1 MSTLDWPALRAVI
14 DSGQARLVAA
24 AVEPL
29 EERQRRALAAAVRAY
44 ARPLANDVPM
54 GGGWHLRRG
63 RIAALRVAGVGCLS
77 GADAVARWLTRQDLR
92 TGDVGRSTTEVL
104 RVLRAR
110 QVPWLP
116 ELTRRLAAR
125 LPSDRWDD
133 DRWRL
138 VAELATATGLQ
149 EIELPTSDGFVL
161 GWARS
166 QRPDGRL
173 ADTLAA
179 DPFFDALAPHLLE
192 VDGIGGLFAWSA
204 ATWMRPEAGWP
215 LALAA
220 LAASGRLERERL
232 LDRCLG
238 RLLQGGPAAELR
250 GFLLLHE
257 ALDPTLEQVAA
268 RTGDYTRLL
277 ADGPSRVAQAAQHA
291 LRRLDDAGRLEPDR
305 LLEGSRAVLFRPEK
319 QLVRAQLSWLDAAAR
334 RQPQRAGQVLD
345 AVAVAFAQES
355 AELQTRALSVV
366 LRHARHADAA
376 ARAELLDA
384 AAALPADLAQRVAS
398 ALGSQLPVHRPAAP
412 PALLAP
418 TPRELPPPIGTPA
431 ELAEE
436 LAALLEGHPT
446 VEPVALERLLAALV
460 AFARRDRAALA
471 DGLDPVLA
479 RYRIQSWLPTDPT
492 PSVTFLNEYQQLSW
506 AVLAAVAPPAKRRLL
521 RGFMKAVWGAS
532 ERPWRGAWLAAPG
545 PRLALLYR
553 LHEIAVGLG
562 QRSSPPLLVATPT
575 TGSGQLDPGELV
587 ARLEQAAAAGW
598 EPWEHDLQ
606 QALLRLPRAPDPAAT
621 ARARRLPTPAGQRLF
636 AWLGD
641 GGMADPQVT
650 RVVRAMR
657 GRPRWSLDA
666 SRLGADEVVG
676 VFATVAPPGSPARPG
691 ALPASL
697 AAGRRLLPRR
707 PPPLAALL
715 CQLPEPERWQR
726 WDFGGW
732 QHCWP
737 ALLPSHRDA
746 VAAQLLP
753 WLANR
758 SAGVRGIG
766 QLLPALAEADGPVGP
781 GLTLALAY
789 GLGARDPV
797 DRAAAVDA
805 LLVLAGRHQLEGRAL
820 GVELAALTSLGLLQ
834 VARVVPSLR
843 DVARAGAPAEVWAIA
858 AAAIPGL
865 VPPAVPRPPRGVPDL
880 LALAAEVAGAVG
892 GGQPIPE
899 LTAITGRG
907 GSSHLVTQSR
917 RLQQLLAGSSARA

>member
-1 MSTLDWPALRAVI
+1 MSPPDWPALRAVI
-14 DSGQARLVAA
+14 DTGQARLAAA

-29 EERQRRALAAAVRAY
+29 DEGQRRTLAAAVRAY
-44 ARPLANDVPM
+44 ARPLANDVAK
-54 GGGWHLRRG
+54 GGWHLRRG
-63 RIAALRVAGVGCLS
+63 RIAALRVAGAGCLS
-77 GADAVARWLTRQDLR
+77 GADAVARWLTRQDLQ
-92 TGDVGRSTTEVL
+92 TGEEWRSTTEVL

-125 LPSDRWDD
+125 LPSDRWDEPQ
-133 DRWRL
+133 WRL
-138 VAELATATGLQ
+138 VAELVKGTGLQ
-149 EIELPTSDGFVL
+149 EVELPTSDGFVL

-192 VDGIGGLFAWSA
+192 VDGIGGLFASSA
-204 ATWMRPEAGWP
+204 STWMRPESGWP

-238 RLLQGGPAAELR
+238 RLFQGGPAAELR

-277 ADGPSRVAQAAQHA
+277 ADGPPRVAEAAQRA

-305 LLEGSRAVLFRPEK
+305 LVEVSRAVLFRPEK

-334 RQPQRAGQVLD
+334 RQPQCAGQVLD
-345 AVAVAFAQES
+345 AVAVGFAQES

-366 LRHARHADAA
+366 LRHARHADEA

-384 AAALPADLAQRVAS
+384 AATLPADLAQRVAS
-398 ALGSQLPVHRPAAP
+398 ALGSQLPVHRPTPP

-460 AFARRDRAALA
+460 TFARRDRAALA

-479 RYRIQSWLPTDPT
+479 RYRIQSWLPTDPA
-492 PSVTFLNEYQQLSW
+492 PAVSFLNEYQQLSW
-506 AVLAAVAPPAKRRLL
+506 AVLAAVAPPTRRPLL

-532 ERPWRGAWLAAPG
+532 ERRWRPGWLVAPG

-575 TGSGQLDPGELV
+575 TGSGQLDPAELV

-650 RVVRAMR
+650 RVVRTIR
-657 GRPRWSLDA
+657 GRQRWSPDA
-666 SRLGADEVVG
+666 SRQLADEVVG
-676 VFATVAPPGSPARPG
+676 VFATVAPPGNPALPE

-697 AAGRRLLPRR
+697 PAAARRLLPRR

-715 CQLPEPERWQR
+715 CQLPEPERWER
-726 WDFGGW
+726 WHLGGW

-746 VAAQLLP
+746 LAAQLLP

-766 QLLPALAEADGPVGP
+766 QVLPALAEADGPVGP

-805 LLVLAGRHQLEGRAL
+805 LLVLAGRHQLEGPAL
-820 GVELAALTSLGLLQ
+820 GVELAALTSLSLLQ
-834 VARVVPSLR
+834 VARVVPALR
-843 DVARAGAPAEVWAIA
+843 DVARAGAPAEVWAIT

-907 GSSHLVTQSR
+907 GSSALVTQSR
-917 RLQQLLAGSSARA
+917 RLQQLLAESSARA

>member
-1 MSTLDWPALRAVI
+1 MSPPDWPALRALI

-29 EERQRRALAAAVRAY
+29 DEGQRRALAVAVRAY
-44 ARPLANDVPM
+44 ARPLANDFAVD
-54 GGGWHLRRG
+54 WYLRRG
-63 RIAALRVAGVGCLS
+63 RIAALRVAGAGCLS
-77 GADAVARWLTRQDLR
+77 GADAVARWLTRQDLQ
-92 TGDVGRSTTEVL
+92 TGDEARSMTEVL
-104 RVLRAR
+104 RVLGAR
-110 QVPWLP
+110 QVSWLP

-133 DRWRL
+133 PQWRL
-138 VAELATATGLQ
+138 VAELVKGTGFQ
-149 EIELPTSDGFVL
+149 EVELPTSNGFVL

-166 QRPDGRL
+166 QRSDGRL

-179 DPFFDALAPHLLE
+179 DPFFHALAPHLLE

-204 ATWMRPEAGWP
+204 STWMRPEASWP

-277 ADGPSRVAQAAQHA
+277 ADGPSRVALAAQRA
-291 LRRLDDAGRLEPDR
+291 LRRLDVAGRLEPDR
-305 LLEGSRAVLFRPEK
+305 LLEVSRAVLFRPEK
-319 QLVRAQLSWLDAAAR
+319 QLVRGQLSWLDGTAR
-334 RQPQRAGQVLD
+334 RQPQRAGQVLA
-345 AVAVAFAQES
+345 AVAVGFAQDP

-398 ALGSQLPVHRPAAP
+398 AVGSQLPVHRPTPP

-436 LAALLEGHPT
+436 LAALFEGHPT

-460 AFARRDRAALA
+460 AFTRRDRATLA
-471 DGLDPVLA
+471 DGLAPVLA
-479 RYRIQSWLPTDPT
+479 RYRIQSWLPTDPA
-492 PSVTFLNEYQQLSW
+492 PPVTFLNEYQQLSW
-506 AVLAAVAPPAKRRLL
+506 AVLAAVAPPARRPLL

-532 ERPWRGAWLAAPG
+532 ARRWQGGWLVAPG
-545 PRLALLYR
+545 PRLALLFR
-553 LHEIAVGLG
+553 LHEIAAGLG

-575 TGSGQLDPGELV
+575 AVSGQLDPGELV

-606 QALLRLPRAPDPAAT
+606 QALLRLPRTPDPAAA

-636 AWLGD
+636 AWLRD

-650 RVVRAMR
+650 RVVRTTR
-657 GRPRWSLDA
+657 GRPRWSPDV
-666 SRLGADEVVG
+666 SRPVADEVVG
-676 VFATVAPPGSPARPG
+676 VFATVTGPGSPAWPG
-691 ALPASL
+691 AFPASL
-697 AAGRRLLPRR
+697 AAARRLLPRR
-707 PPPLAALL
+707 PPPLAAML
-715 CQLPEPERWQR
+715 CELPEPERWER
-726 WDFGGW
+726 WHLGGW

-746 VAAQLLP
+746 VAAQVLP

-758 SAGVRGIG
+758 SAGVRGAG
-766 QLLPALAEADGPVGP
+766 QVLPALAEADGPVGP

-789 GLGARDPV
+789 GLGASDPV

-805 LLVLAGRHQLEGRAL
+805 MLVLASRHQLEGRAL
-820 GVELAALTSLGLLQ
+820 GVELGALASLSLLQ
-834 VARVVPSLR
+834 VARVVPALR
-843 DVARAGAPAEVWAIA
+843 DAARAGAAAEVWAIA
-858 AAAIPGL
+858 SAAIPGL

-880 LALAAEVAGAVG
+880 LALAAEVAGVVG
-892 GGQPIPE
+892 GCQPIPE
-899 LTAITGRG
+899 LTTITRRG
-907 GSSHLVTQSR
+907 GSGRLLTESR
-917 RLQQLLAGSSARA
+917 RLQHLLAEP

>member
-1 MSTLDWPALRAVI
+1 VSPTDWPALRALI
-14 DSGQARLVAA
+14 DTGQARLVAA
-24 AVEPL
+24 AVEL
-29 EERQRRALAAAVRAY
+29 LDEGQRRALSAAVRAY
-44 ARPLANDVPM
+44 ARPLANDFAM
-54 GGGWHLRRG
+54 DWHLRRG
-63 RIAALRVAGVGCLS
+63 RIAALRVAGAGCLS

-92 TGDVGRSTTEVL
+92 TGDEWRSTTETL

-133 DRWRL
+133 PQWRL
-138 VAELATATGLQ
+138 VAELVTATGLHG
-149 EIELPTSDGFVL
+149 IELPTSDGFVL

-192 VDGIGGLFAWSA
+192 VDGAGGLFAWSA
-204 ATWMRPEAGWP
+204 STWMRPESSWP

-238 RLLQGGPAAELR
+238 RLLQGGPAAELS

-268 RTGDYTRLL
+268 RAGDYTRLL
-277 ADGPSRVAQAAQHA
+277 ADGPSRVALAAQRA
-291 LRRLDDAGRLEPDR
+291 LRRLDVAGRLEPDR
-305 LLEGSRAVLFRPEK
+305 LLEVSRAVLFRSEK
-319 QLVRAQLSWLDAAAR
+319 QLVRGQLSWLDAAAR
-334 RQPQRAGQVLD
+334 HRPQRAGQVLA
-345 AVAVAFAQES
+345 AVAVGFGQES
-355 AELQTRALSVV
+355 SEFQTRALSVV

-384 AAALPADLAQRVAS
+384 AAALPVDLAQRVAS
-398 ALGSQLPVHRPAAP
+398 ALGGQPVQRPTP
-412 PALLAP
+412 PSALLAP

-460 AFARRDRAALA
+460 AFTRRDRVALA

-479 RYRIQSWLPTDPT
+479 RYRIQSWLPTDPA
-492 PSVTFLNEYQQLSW
+492 PPVTFLNEYQQLSW
-506 AVLAAVAPPAKRRLL
+506 AVLAAVAPPTRRSLL

-532 ERPWRGAWLAAPG
+532 ERRWQGAWLVAPG

-553 LHEIAVGLG
+553 LHEIAAGLG

-606 QALLRLPRAPDPAAT
+606 QALLRLPRAPDPAAA
-621 ARARRLPTPAGQRLF
+621 ARARRLPTPAGQRLS
-636 AWLGD
+636 AWLRD

-650 RVVRAMR
+650 RVVRTIR
-657 GRPRWSLDA
+657 GRPGWSPDA
-666 SRLGADEVVG
+666 SRPVADEVVG
-676 VFATVAPPGSPARPG
+676 VFATVTGPGSPAGPG

-697 AAGRRLLPRR
+697 AAARRLLPRR

-715 CQLPEPERWQR
+715 CELPEPERWER
-726 WDFGGW
+726 WHLGGW

-746 VAAQLLP
+746 VAAQVLP

-758 SAGVRGIG
+758 SAGVRGVG

-805 LLVLAGRHQLEGRAL
+805 LLVLASRHQLEGRAL
-820 GVELAALTSLGLLQ
+820 GVELSALASLSLLQ
-834 VARVVPSLR
+834 VARVVPALR
-843 DVARAGAPAEVWAIA
+843 DAARAGAPAQVWAIA
-858 AAAIPGL
+858 SAAIPGL

-880 LALAAEVAGAVG
+880 LALAAEVAGVVG
-892 GGQPIPE
+892 GCQPIPE
-899 LTAITGRG
+899 LTAVTRRG
-907 GSSHLVTQSR
+907 GSGRLLTESR
-917 RLQQLLAGSSARA
+917 RLQHLLAEPSARA

>member
-1 MSTLDWPALRAVI
+1 MGCSPRPPPPGCV
-14 DSGQARLVAA
+14 
-24 AVEPL
+24 
-29 EERQRRALAAAVRAY
+29 RR
-44 ARPLANDVPM
+44 
-54 GGGWHLRRG
+54 
-63 RIAALRVAGVGCLS
+63 
-77 GADAVARWLTRQDLR
+77 
-92 TGDVGRSTTEVL
+92 
-104 RVLRAR
+104 
-110 QVPWLP
+110 
-116 ELTRRLAAR
+116 
-125 LPSDRWDD
+125 PS
-133 DRWRL
+133 
-138 VAELATATGLQ
+138 
-149 EIELPTSDGFVL
+149 
-161 GWARS
+161 
-166 QRPDGRL
+166 
-173 ADTLAA
+173 
-179 DPFFDALAPHLLE
+179 
-192 VDGIGGLFAWSA
+192 
-204 ATWMRPEAGWP
+204 WP

-277 ADGPSRVAQAAQHA
+277 ADGPPRVAQTAQRA

-305 LLEGSRAVLFRPEK
+305 LVEGSRAVLFRPEK

-398 ALGSQLPVHRPAAP
+398 ALGSQLPVHRPTPP

-479 RYRIQSWLPTDPT
+479 RYRIQSWLPTDPV
-492 PSVTFLNEYQQLSW
+492 PAVSFLNEYQQLSW
-506 AVLAAVAPPAKRRLL
+506 AVLAAVAPPAKRTLL

-532 ERPWRGAWLAAPG
+532 ERRWRPGWLVAPG

-575 TGSGQLDPGELV
+575 AGSGQLDPGELV

-636 AWLGD
+636 AWLRD

-650 RVVRAMR
+650 RVVRTMR
-657 GRPRWSLDA
+657 GRPRWSPDA
-666 SRLGADEVVG
+666 SRQLADEVVG
-676 VFATVAPPGSPARPG
+676 VFATVAPPGNPARPG

-697 AAGRRLLPRR
+697 AAARRLLPRR

-715 CQLPEPERWQR
+715 CQLPEPERWER
-726 WDFGGW
+726 WHLGGW

-746 VAAQLLP
+746 LAAQLLP

-820 GVELAALTSLGLLQ
+820 GVELGGPDIPRPAPGRPGRPGAAGCRPGWGSRRGLGDRLC
-834 VARVVPSLR
+834 RHP
-843 DVARAGAPAEVWAIA
+843 RAGPTRGPAATA
-858 AAAIPGL
+858 RGSRPARPRRRGRRRRRRRPAHPG
-865 VPPAVPRPPRGVPDL
+865 ADRHHRP
-880 LALAAEVAGAVG
+880 
-892 GGQPIPE
+892 
-899 LTAITGRG
+899 
-907 GSSHLVTQSR
+907 R
-917 RLQQLLAGSSARA
+917 RLQPPGHPVASPAAAPRRVLSSCLSALPAHEWLGLEHGEPQPRQRRGHPPHGGRSATRPPGPHRGAGRRGHRQPHLRGQR